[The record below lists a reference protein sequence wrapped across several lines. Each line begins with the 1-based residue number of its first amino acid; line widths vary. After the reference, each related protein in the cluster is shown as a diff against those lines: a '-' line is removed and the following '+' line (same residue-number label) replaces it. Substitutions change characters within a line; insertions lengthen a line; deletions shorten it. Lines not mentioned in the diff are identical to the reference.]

1 MRRPTLFSLLAV
13 PVLAAGVLI
22 AACSDEGEGQPCSLL
37 NGSNDCQSNL
47 ICEKPPGQSNSP
59 AVCCPMDLSQATTPE
74 CSLPSGVVDASPAP
88 PDVRT
93 TETSSQDSPGEA
105 QGEAG
110 EASADAPA
118 EGASD
123 APAESAA
130 EGGGDA
136 AAD

>member
-13 PVLAAGVLI
+13 PVIAAGLVV
-22 AACSDEGEGQPCSLL
+22 AACSDEGEGQPCDPRAGN
-37 NGSNDCQSNL
+37 NGSDDCQSGLTCQL
-47 ICEKPPGQSNSP
+47 IENTQGNR
-59 AVCCPMDLSQATTPE
+59 CCPPDRSQATTPE
-74 CSLPSGVVDASPAP
+74 CALPSGGVDASPAP

-105 QGEAG
+105 KGEA
-110 EASADAPA
+110 AADAPA
-118 EGASD
+118 EGSSD